1 MSRPLPERLLK
12 GLRHALLTALAGF
25 GLSVLVMAALFGQV
39 SWAPLAAAVAGT
51 AMVLCMLRA
60 VSGRLTAVVILIGG
74 ILLGLGCLNLGPLAG
89 PAQSLR
95 VFWVYSDL
103 LSTALAPYR
112 AVLGIL
118 LPVLLTA
125 VCAAAVLIDL
135 PTLTLLPM
143 ALTSIV
149 LGTQLIGNTGLSALI
164 GTGTCAAA
172 YLLALAQE
180 KSRLLGRPLIIAG
193 AAFALVLLFAPRT
206 LPTAPK
212 LREKAE
218 DVYQT
223 VYEYLPVSDES
234 ARAGFTLETEGYL
247 PLGSEGRPRLGGPA
261 DPSEHPVMEVSTSH
275 TLYLRG
281 VAMNS
286 YTGLN
291 WEDTLSNRRYLYA
304 DLLQQ
309 TYRRNIFDEYLPVT
323 SDSPALET
331 ASVHMLTDASTT
343 LFVPQRLRSLETR
356 SAHMTPYFN
365 TGSELFLTRELEAGD
380 GYAFT
385 YLRLPADSGE
395 TARLV
400 EEAAAVADKRYNEIA
415 QAYTTV
421 SPQVRQTL
429 SSLSTEAAA
438 GEEAP
443 YFRAL
448 RIRDYLRSHYPYNLN
463 TSVPPENTDFVTW
476 FLLRERRGYCTYF
489 ATALTILCRIQGIP
503 ARYVTGYVAVP
514 ENGLAT
520 VTSADA
526 HAWTEIYLNGFGWL
540 TLDATPGDRD
550 EDEDRNSSGTKT
562 PEDDRSTPT
571 PEPQT
576 SPEPS
581 DSPEPDGPE
590 PGTATP
596 TPEPQPEQTE
606 QPNSEPPVGGISWP
620 LLMIF
625 LAVTIIGLCLLM
637 YILYDPARRAARNP
651 RRASEILLA
660 AVDAAFRQLFRPR
673 RPDETLIEY
682 YTAAAER
689 YPDLP
694 LAELADAYSAQV
706 YGKRTVPASLPLA
719 VWKQVEDRL
728 SFPQR
733 VGVLAAAA
741 ASRPSRAAKKRR
753 R

>member
-112 AVLGIL
+112 AALGIL

-448 RIRDYLRSHYPYNLN
+448 RIRDYLR
-463 TSVPPENTDFVTW
+463 
-476 FLLRERRGYCTYF
+476 
-489 ATALTILCRIQGIP
+489 IIP
-503 ARYVTGYVAVP
+503 IT
-514 ENGLAT
+514 
-520 VTSADA
+520 
-526 HAWTEIYLNGFGWL
+526 
-540 TLDATPGDRD
+540 
-550 EDEDRNSSGTKT
+550 
-562 PEDDRSTPT
+562 
-571 PEPQT
+571 
-576 SPEPS
+576 
-581 DSPEPDGPE
+581 
-590 PGTATP
+590 
-596 TPEPQPEQTE
+596 
-606 QPNSEPPVGGISWP
+606 
-620 LLMIF
+620 
-625 LAVTIIGLCLLM
+625 
-637 YILYDPARRAARNP
+637 
-651 RRASEILLA
+651 
-660 AVDAAFRQLFRPR
+660 
-673 RPDETLIEY
+673 
-682 YTAAAER
+682 
-689 YPDLP
+689 
-694 LAELADAYSAQV
+694 
-706 YGKRTVPASLPLA
+706 
-719 VWKQVEDRL
+719 
-728 SFPQR
+728 
-733 VGVLAAAA
+733 
-741 ASRPSRAAKKRR
+741 
-753 R
+753 